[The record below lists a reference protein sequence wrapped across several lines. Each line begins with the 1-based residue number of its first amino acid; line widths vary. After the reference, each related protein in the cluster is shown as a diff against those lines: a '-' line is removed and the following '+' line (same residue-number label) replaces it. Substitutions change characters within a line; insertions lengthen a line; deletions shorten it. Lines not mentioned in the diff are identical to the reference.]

1 MVNYHSK
8 EGLYVIYKEPFF
20 YKIVLHKKKQ
30 ECLITMENETK
41 KIIIVTLVAILGL
54 NILAQESKKT
64 FEKSV
69 FEVLKK
75 GPTVAND
82 VPSIPPPSPPPPAQP
97 SEEEQLKQA
106 LADKVNVDLG
116 NTPIQGNRNAK
127 IKIIVFSDFQCP
139 FSKRGADTVHALMQK
154 YGDNLMY
161 VYKNLPLPFH
171 PEAMPA
177 AKAALAAGRQGKF
190 YEFHDKLFEKQG
202 EIGEAL
208 YVQIAKDLGLNMQ
221 KFNADRNSPEI
232 EAQVK
237 ADADQASKLGFNGTP
252 GFTVNGVKVLGAYPV
267 EHFEKVISALGVG

>member
-1 MVNYHSK
+1 
-8 EGLYVIYKEPFF
+8 
-20 YKIVLHKKKQ
+20 
-30 ECLITMENETK
+30 MENETRK
-41 KIIIVTLVAILGL
+41 LIIITLVAVLVL
-54 NILAQESKKT
+54 NLLANESKKN

-69 FEVLKK
+69 LEVIKK
-75 GPTVAND
+75 GVAGADGTANAPTQ
-82 VPSIPPPSPPPPAQP
+82 PSPPQP
-97 SEEEQLKQA
+97 SEEEQFKQQ

-139 FSKRGADTVHALMQK
+139 FSKRGADTVHALQQK

-161 VYKNLPLPFH
+161 VYKNLSLPFH

-190 YEFHDKLFEKQG
+190 YEYHDKLFEKQG

-221 KFNADRNSPEI
+221 KFNADRNSPEL

-237 ADADQASKLGFNGTP
+237 ADGEQANKLGFNGTP
-252 GFTVNGVKVLGAYPV
+252 GFALNGVKILGAYPV
-267 EHFEKVISALGVG
+267 EHFEKIINALGVG